1 MTAPLLSARI
11 TVDYPSRPGVL
22 NDLQLEI
29 RAGETVALI
38 GQSGSGKSTLALA
51 LLRLLDWKQGQ
62 VNGKI
67 EFGEFGDLMN
77 LTEKQMRRIRG
88 REIALV
94 LQSAAQALNP
104 MLRLETQFR
113 EAWRAHS
120 SANWNQGL
128 QKVQR
133 LLREVDLPVDSA
145 FLRRYPREISIGQ
158 AQRVLIAMS
167 LLHDPKLLLADEPT
181 SALDVITQKEVL
193 SLLRRLTAERGM
205 ATLFISHDL
214 LSVAAI
220 AERVAILEK
229 GVIVEE
235 APTRAIFLWP
245 QHPYTKQLISSLPA
259 NPFQVPESIRS
270 VAIDLD
276 ALGTAVDDRKQTRPK
291 VDNQNRPKVDNQKPK
306 VEVAGRAAAQ

>member
-1 MTAPLLSARI
+1 MTAPLLSTNI
-11 TVDYPSRPGVL
+11 SVDYPSRPGVL
-22 NDLQLEI
+22 KDLQLEI

-67 EFGEFGDLMN
+67 VFGETGDLMN
-77 LTEKQMRRIRG
+77 LTEKEMRRIRG

-113 EAWRAHS
+113 EAWRAHA
-120 SANWNQGL
+120 SASWSEGL
-128 QKVQR
+128 SKVQR
-133 LLREVDLPVDSA
+133 LLREVDLPDDAA
-145 FLRRYPREISIGQ
+145 FLRRYPREISLGQ

-193 SLLRRLTAERGM
+193 SLLRRLTSERGM

-214 LSVAAI
+214 LSVAAL

-229 GVIVEE
+229 GMIVEE
-235 APTRAIFLWP
+235 ASTRSIFLRP
-245 QHPYTKQLISSLPA
+245 QHPYTKQLIAALPA
-259 NPFQVPESIRS
+259 NPFQVADAASRS
-270 VAIDLD
+270 VAINLD
-276 ALGTAVDDRKQTRPK
+276 ALSAAVEDPDRPK
-291 VDNQNRPKVDNQKPK
+291 VAQPDR
-306 VEVAGRAAAQ
+306 VASA

>member
-1 MTAPLLSARI
+1 LSTVALLSARI

-22 NDLQLEI
+22 KDLQLEI

-51 LLRLLDWKQGQ
+51 LLRLLDWKRGQ
-62 VNGKI
+62 VSGKI
-67 EFGEFGDLMN
+67 QFAGMGDLMN
-77 LTEKQMRRIRG
+77 LNEKEMRRIRG

-113 EAWRAHS
+113 EAWLAHAS
-120 SANWNQGL
+120 TSWSQGL
-128 QKVQR
+128 DKVR
-133 LLREVDLPVDSA
+133 KLLCEVDLPNDSA
-145 FLRRYPREISIGQ
+145 FLRRYPREISLGQ

-193 SLLRRLTAERGM
+193 GLLRRMTAERGM

-214 LSVAAI
+214 LSVAAL

-229 GVIVEE
+229 GRIVEE
-235 APTRAIFLWP
+235 DSTRAIFLRP
-245 QHPYTKQLISSLPA
+245 QHVYTKQLIASLPA
-259 NPFQVPESIRS
+259 NPFQVADVSRS
-270 VAIDLD
+270 VEIDLN
-276 ALGTAVDDRKQTRPK
+276 ALSKAVDSDRAKLAES
-291 VDNQNRPKVDNQKPK
+291 
-306 VEVAGRAAAQ
+306 VEPARSASSSSAV

>member
-1 MTAPLLSARI
+1 VERAVMLLSARI
-11 TVDYPSRPGVL
+11 TVDYPAKPGVL
-22 NDLQLEI
+22 KDLQLEI
-29 RAGETVALI
+29 RSGETVALI

-51 LLRLLDWKQGQ
+51 LLRLLDWKQGRVQ
-62 VNGKI
+62 GTIV
-67 EFGEFGDLMN
+67 FGDSGDLMQRS
-77 LTEKQMRRIRG
+77 EKEMRRIRG

-120 SANWNQGL
+120 TLGWNEGL
-128 QKVQR
+128 AKVQR
-133 LLREVDLPVDSA
+133 LLSEVDLPGDAA
-145 FLRRYPREISIGQ
+145 FLRRYPREVSLGQ

-214 LSVAAI
+214 LSVAAF
-220 AERVAILEK
+220 AGRVAILEK

-235 APTRAIFLWP
+235 APTQSIFLRP
-245 QHPYTKQLISSLPA
+245 QHPYTKQLIAALPA
-259 NPFQVPESIRS
+259 NPFELPNTANLE
-270 VAIDLD
+270 
-276 ALGTAVDDRKQTRPK
+276 ALRAAVDEPDRPSL
-291 VDNQNRPKVDNQKPK
+291 P
-306 VEVAGRAAAQ
+306 GSFAQDLHASKHF